1 MDVEFTA
8 NMEDK
13 LDDIE
18 LGGKRWQDII
28 SDFYGNFDK
37 ELKTAFYDGKKE
49 KVPDEPTDIVCE
61 KCGSKMV
68 IKTGKFGKFLACP
81 NYPTCKN
88 TKKLEGD
95 NPVVA
100 KCPKCGKNVRELK
113 TKNGKSFYGC
123 EGYPECDFKSWDIPA
138 NEKCPEC
145 GTEMIVKNYKTKRV
159 ISCPSPKCKY
169 FRSEQIEN
177 KENDEQN

>member
-1 MDVEFTA
+1 MF
-8 NMEDK
+8 
-13 LDDIE
+13 
-18 LGGKRWQDII
+18 
-28 SDFYGNFDK
+28 
-37 ELKTAFYDGKKE
+37 
-49 KVPDEPTDIVCE
+49 
-61 KCGSKMV
+61 
-68 IKTGKFGKFLACP
+68 
-81 NYPTCKN
+81 
-88 TKKLEGD
+88 
-95 NPVVA
+95 
-100 KCPKCGKNVRELK
+100 ELK